1 MKHMNTVNTQ
11 HLSSLKLGNRAAKR
25 GDYDQAISH
34 YQQAINEQPT
44 MAKFIQFS
52 IQHAQKKL
60 ALETKAQTTTGPTEQ
75 LSLSTTGTVSSTI
88 LETLKN
94 EANEEFFARQPK
106 PSEIFDKDWY
116 LRTYNY
122 IDDGQVDWLEYYHST
137 GWKRG
142 EDPSPLFSNSA
153 YLESEEGL
161 TEYFLASGQSSLSH
175 YCAIGHAEKRDFF
188 HNPMISFQQSYRTS
202 SPVIKFANEAQINPF
217 KKAAAFIHCYYID
230 IASEIIQQCIE
241 LKLDIYAAFVEGT
254 EYSHLIDK
262 YGDAINYKV
271 FQNRGRDIAP
281 FVTGFKEELKRYE
294 FALHLHTKKSLH
306 YGSARSD
313 WMGYCLESL
322 LGNLTKVFDT
332 FSKHKNASI
341 IYPEPPDFLK
351 EQMNW
356 GHNFR
361 RVEALMGM
369 LGSEIHPTD
378 RLDFPAGS
386 MFWFRTADLMPIFNL
401 TISSYL
407 FEKENGQV
415 DGTLAHAF
423 ERLFGVYILHKN
435 KQLIPLR
442 KSTSKYFS
450 IANQASYQSNKIH
463 SIRKTAETYNLSLR
477 HFYPELT
484 PFSFSAA
491 SSSKPRINLLVPT
504 IDPAHIFGGISTALD
519 FYKLLAKACGVDA
532 RIITTDG
539 QSSPLFLKS
548 FPGYSCYSLQYCA
561 DDDSTQI
568 ISGVPRSDGDLLIRE
583 NDIFVA
589 TSWWSANHLTEI
601 CKYQLEQYN
610 KVNQHIYLVQDY
622 EPHFYGWSS
631 KSQLADATYFNEWIK
646 VYNTELLQ
654 KYFQARKKSH
664 GKSFIL
670 KPHLNASI
678 EAELCKLN
686 GLNKENIILIYG
698 RPFAERN
705 CNEILLE
712 AISIW
717 KSKDKSSTDWKI
729 ISLGQ
734 EYEHVLVDELG
745 IQVLGKV
752 SLEAYAELLAKAKI
766 GISLMV
772 SPHPSYPPYEMLAS
786 GLKTYTNTYDNKNV
800 ICKSKNLYMGT
811 GSPQDIADFLVTNA
825 DNLRSRSNYSIQSLK
840 DADFGN
846 GLSMSRAISEIRD
859 QLLIDSPWGLT

>member
-1 MKHMNTVNTQ
+1 MKPINMVNAQ
-11 HLSSLKLGNRAAKR
+11 HISALKLGNRAAKR
-25 GDYDQAISH
+25 GDYDQAIIH
-34 YQQAINEQPT
+34 YQQALLEQPA
-44 MAKFIQFS
+44 MVKFIEFS
-52 IQHAQKKL
+52 ISHARKKL
-60 ALETKAQTTTGPTEQ
+60 AIQNTIHNANNNTIPLTIR
-75 LSLSTTGTVSSTI
+75 TTGTVSATI
-88 LETLKN
+88 LETLKTEEN
-94 EANEEFFARQPK
+94 EDFFSKQPK
-106 PSEIFDKDWY
+106 PSEIFDKEWY

-122 IDDGQVDWLEYYHST
+122 TDDGQVDWLEHYHAT

-153 YLESEEGL
+153 YLDSEEGL
-161 TEYFLASGQSSLSH
+161 TEYFIASGQSSLSH
-175 YCAIGHAEKRDFF
+175 YCAIGYEEKREFF
-188 HNPMISFQQSYRTS
+188 HNPMISFQQSYQTS
-202 SPVIKFANEAQINPF
+202 SPVIKFANKSQVNPF
-217 KKAAAFIHCYYID
+217 EKAAVFVHCYYID
-230 IASEIIQQCIE
+230 IASEIIQKCIE
-241 LKLDIYAAFVEGT
+241 LNLDIYAAFIEDT
-254 EYSHLIDK
+254 EYSSLIDR
-262 YGDAINYKV
+262 YGETINYKV
-271 FQNRGRDIAP
+271 FPNRGRDIAP
-281 FVTGFKEELKRYE
+281 FVTGFKEELQQYE

-322 LGNLTKVFDT
+322 LGNLAKVLDT

-369 LGSEIHPTD
+369 LGIEINPTD

-401 TISSYL
+401 PISPYL

-423 ERLFGVYILHKN
+423 ERLFGVYTLKKD
-435 KQLIPLR
+435 KQIIPLR

-450 IANQASYQSNKIH
+450 IATQASSKSNEIR

-491 SSSKPRINLLVPT
+491 PSSKPRINLLVPT
-504 IDPAHIFGGISTALD
+504 VDPVHIFGGISTALD
-519 FYKLLAKACGVDA
+519 FYKSLAELCGVDA

-548 FPGYSCYSLQYCA
+548 FPGYSCYSMRYCA
-561 DDDSTQI
+561 DEDLAQI
-568 ISGVPRSDGDLLIRE
+568 VSGVPRSDGDLLIRE

-589 TSWWSANHLTEI
+589 TSWWSANHLAEI
-601 CKYQLEQYN
+601 CKFQLEHYN

-631 KSQLADATYFNEWIK
+631 KSQLADATYFNDWIK
-646 VYNTELLQ
+646 VYNTELLHE
-654 KYFQARKKSH
+654 YFEARKKSH
-664 GKSFIL
+664 GKSFVL

-678 EAELCKLN
+678 EAELIKLD
-686 GLNKENIILIYG
+686 GLSKENIVLVYG

-717 KSKDKSSTDWKI
+717 KSRDKSSADWKI

-734 EYEHVLVDELG
+734 EYEHVLIDELG

-786 GLKTYTNTYDNKNV
+786 GLKTYTNTYDNKNS
-800 ICKSKNLYMGT
+800 ICKSGNLHMGS
-811 GSPQDIADFLVTNA
+811 GSPHDIADFLSMNA
-825 DNLRSRSNYSIQSLK
+825 ENLRSRSTYSIQSLK
-840 DADFGN
+840 DADFGS
-846 GLSMSRAISEIRD
+846 GLSMSRVISDIKD
-859 QLLIDSPWGLT
+859 QLLIDSPRG